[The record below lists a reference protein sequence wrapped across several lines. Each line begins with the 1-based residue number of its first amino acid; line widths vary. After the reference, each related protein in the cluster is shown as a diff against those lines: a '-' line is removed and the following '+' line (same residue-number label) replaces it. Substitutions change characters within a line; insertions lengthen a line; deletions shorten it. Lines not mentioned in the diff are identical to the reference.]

1 MIDKL
6 QKIAELAPELCTERK
21 VSAFAIPLGKG
32 TLDTDKNGIP
42 NQDTQWMLI
51 GRLVESL
58 VNQGVQ
64 VNLSTYH
71 DVATGK
77 LRNDA
82 IIDSYFDHTHHE
94 APTLLEAVCDAWLAL
109 KGGE

>member
-6 QKIAELAPELCTERK
+6 KKIAELAPEL
-21 VSAFAIPLGKG
+21 LGYLNIRMDNLEAW
-32 TLDTDKNGIP
+32 LDTPDR
-42 NQDTQWMLI
+42 QWMLI

-94 APTLLEAVCDAWLAL
+94 APTPLEAVCDAWLSL